1 MSDVYFNNNAD
12 RILEEFHEQIDVA
25 LETIGLAAEGYAK
38 RLCAVDT
45 GRLRNSVTYATS
57 TKHSAGESPAKPP
70 DYETH
75 GTAEENSVYLGTN
88 VEYAV
93 YVELGTRLTPAQP
106 FLKPAVADHAD
117 QYQKIVSK
125 AMRGE

>member
-1 MSDVYFNNNAD
+1 MGDVHFNNNAD
-12 RILEEFHEQIDVA
+12 RILEEFHEQINVA

-45 GRLRNSVTYATS
+45 GRLRNSITYATS
-57 TKHSAGESPAKPP
+57 TKHSTGESPAEPP
-70 DYETH
+70 DYEMH
-75 GTAEENSVYLGTN
+75 DTAEENSVYLGTN

-93 YVELGTRLTPAQP
+93 YVELGTKLTPAQP
-106 FLKPAVADHAD
+106 FLKPAVVDHAD
-117 QYQKIVSK
+117 RYQKIVSK